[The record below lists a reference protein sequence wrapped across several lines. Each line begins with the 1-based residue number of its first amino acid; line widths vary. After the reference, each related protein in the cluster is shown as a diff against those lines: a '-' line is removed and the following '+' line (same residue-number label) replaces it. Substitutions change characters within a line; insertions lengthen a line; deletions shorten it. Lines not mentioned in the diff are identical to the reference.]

1 VEYFCSIRHVIDA
14 LALCKDSLGR
24 TALHYVSSVE
34 IVKLLPLS
42 DLLATDN
49 HGRTVLHTATINGY
63 FDVIDYFC
71 DTISSAHLIHSKDE
85 NGCTPLHYAPNK
97 QIARR
102 IVESLE
108 NLSEKRQYVLKRNN
122 RQRTVL
128 HSAAHN
134 GRCEVISYLCELI
147 SQKEML
153 LADDQCKTALHYAK
167 DSQVAKLLLDL
178 EPRFIF
184 VVDKCYCT
192 ALHLACYEGRNDVVA
207 YICNISISSDIV
219 WQKDNQGRTPLHLA
233 FDYKTALILLESVP
247 DYRQFEYLM
256 TRDNHGCTAL
266 HAAAHLAK
274 SDIVEL
280 LCKTYA
286 HGNWDF
292 LSVREINGRTA
303 LHFAQDQMIAR
314 LILEAVDPN
323 RKKEYVVSTVDNQS
337 CTVLHIA
344 ANENKVDIVE
354 YLCRQFSS
362 DSEFFLKLDQH
373 GYTALHYA
381 HSWKVAELLI
391 KSVAKKNQRK
401 FILSADG
408 EEMCTAL
415 HAAVGRGST
424 GVVDYLCTSQPYVN
438 ELLQKKNVDE
448 QTALHYARHKPIAQL
463 LLESIRPDK
472 QRDFLFDIDVEH
484 NNPLHSA
491 AFYGAV
497 DVVDYLS
504 TIIMKYEG
512 NLLQKNIIGCTA
524 FHYALNGAVAE
535 KMVAFLKSSEA
546 RELVFSVDEYFQTV
560 LHLATQESRNNLL
573 RYLCDQY
580 PGLLMKTDSSGKTAL
595 HYVLSRRTA
604 LPLCSS
610 VEPGRLRDL
619 LLIRDQDG
627 QTALHSAVEDN
638 NLDVVKVVYESLM
651 VEEKLNTIRPP
662 APFSNK
668 LQTRSNYFVDR
679 LGRTPLHTAAIAGHA
694 PLIKY
699 LCNQLKDDFEMIL
712 ARDAYMRTALH
723 YAATPNIAWL
733 LFEHLRRHQR
743 QRLILSRDIYKL
755 TAVAA
760 AHHEQRYAV
769 QKYLCKVLDL
779 STELKPKVTS
789 NHRYI
794 KVK

>member
-1 VEYFCSIRHVIDA
+1 MVVSNHGDTLHTAKDKQTAKQLLESVPPFKRVEDLLTSDANGQTALHVAVIENNVEVVEYFCSIRHVIDA

-266 HAAAHLAK
+266 HAAAHLA
-274 SDIVEL
+274 
-280 LCKTYA
+280 
-286 HGNWDF
+286 N
-292 LSVREINGRTA
+292 
-303 LHFAQDQMIAR
+303 
-314 LILEAVDPN
+314 
-323 RKKEYVVSTVDNQS
+323 
-337 CTVLHIA
+337 
-344 ANENKVDIVE
+344 
-354 YLCRQFSS
+354 
-362 DSEFFLKLDQH
+362 
-373 GYTALHYA
+373 
-381 HSWKVAELLI
+381 
-391 KSVAKKNQRK
+391 
-401 FILSADG
+401 
-408 EEMCTAL
+408 
-415 HAAVGRGST
+415 
-424 GVVDYLCTSQPYVN
+424 
-438 ELLQKKNVDE
+438 
-448 QTALHYARHKPIAQL
+448 
-463 LLESIRPDK
+463 
-472 QRDFLFDIDVEH
+472 
-484 NNPLHSA
+484 
-491 AFYGAV
+491 
-497 DVVDYLS
+497 

-779 STELKPKVTS
+779 STELKPKVTTAVLIEPVVLCMTRIS
-789 NHRYI
+789 VYKGLTLNINSYMTFCI
-794 KVK
+794 ITISM